1 MPAAPQPP
9 TGTPDPAPGPA
20 ARALLAL
27 AAFAPAALAA
37 WLVAT
42 HAVNVPVW
50 DDWERGRLVE
60 KWQDGTLDFAFLYSP
75 HIDHRI
81 LVPRLV
87 ALANAAFFGGD
98 LRLEMGLAFAVV
110 LGTALACRALL
121 SRTLGPA
128 PGPLFGA
135 TLLVNLLLFTPL
147 QWENLLWAAQPFFLL
162 PMGAFV
168 LALLV
173 LGSGLSLGARF
184 ALCLGIALVV
194 SHTFS
199 HGLVI
204 WPLVAAVA
212 VLRRDFG
219 PPRARIAFLAA
230 WGLAAAAVLLPYFT
244 VGGFRST
251 SFPTHTF
258 GLETGERVPAVAL
271 GEVLADPLRAVRF
284 VFAML
289 GSVTARVPYFTTA
302 RAALWAGAAIAAL
315 FLAPLVPWLARWR
328 DARAWDRWLPWVLLG
343 GVSLGMCTLAGVG
356 RTAMRGWAYALLPHY
371 VSIAIW
377 VPLAAIALWAL
388 AVQALRSGRAPGP
401 AAAVAS
407 GVVVAVLL
415 WGWGVGAAGMEE
427 WRSARLQART
437 SLLFSPHF
445 KPGLRGRLDGSN
457 EVVREMGAVLDR
469 HGQLAPPLLPD
480 RRLARFAIDEAPLDA
495 ESGWIDRAS
504 GGHGRI
510 ALAGHAWLPD
520 ADRRVDGVLLVA
532 RDAAGEREVIEVIE
546 LQGLPRVHIAAHEH
560 AFNHVVLPGAE
571 QFGAFDAEVLVRA
584 FPDGRET
591 EVEAFAVDAA
601 RMRVRPFADRLLVRR
616 AGGEATAWVR
626 RARAA
631 EDAE

>member
-1 MPAAPQPP
+1 MFAPQPP
-9 TGTPDPAPGPA
+9 PGADAPALGRA
-20 ARALLAL
+20 ARAGLAL
-27 AAFAPAALAA
+27 AAFAPAVVCA

-50 DDWERGRLVE
+50 DDWERGKLVA
-60 KWQDGTLDFAFLYSP
+60 KWQDGDLDFGFLYSP

-87 ALANAAFFGGD
+87 ALANAALFGGD

-121 SRTLGPA
+121 RRTLGPQA
-128 PGPLFGA
+128 GPLFGA
-135 TLLVNLLLFTPL
+135 TLLINLVLFTPL

-173 LGSGLSLGARF
+173 LGSGLALRARF
-184 ALCLGIALVV
+184 GLCLAIAVVV

-219 PPRARIAFLAA
+219 PPRARVAFLAA
-230 WGLAAAAVLLPYFT
+230 WLAAAAAVLVPYFT

-251 SFPTHTF
+251 SDPTHAF
-258 GLETGERVPAVAL
+258 GLSTGERVPGVAL
-271 GEVLADPLRAVRF
+271 GEVVAEPLRAVRF

-289 GSVTARVPYFTTA
+289 GSLTARVPYVTPA
-302 RAALWAGAAIAAL
+302 RAALWAGAAIGAL
-315 FLAPLVPWLARWR
+315 FLAPLALWLARWR
-328 DARAWDRWLPWVLLG
+328 DRVAWDRWLPWVLLG
-343 GVSLGMCTLAGVG
+343 GVSLGMCALAGLG

-371 VSIAIW
+371 VSIALW

-388 AVQALRSGRAPGP
+388 AVQARRAGRAPGSTP
-401 AAAVAS
+401 AFAA
-407 GVVVAVLL
+407 GVVAAVLL
-415 WGWGVGAAGMEE
+415 WGWGVGVAGMQE

-445 KPGLRGRLDGSN
+445 KPGLRWRLDGST
-457 EVVREMGAVLDR
+457 EVVRAMGAVLDR

-480 RRLARFAIDEAPLDA
+480 RRLARFAIDETPLDG
-495 ESGWIDRAS
+495 ESAWLDRAS

-520 ADRRVDGVLLVA
+520 ADRRADGVLLVA
-532 RDAAGEREVIEVIE
+532 RDAAGEREVIEVFE
-546 LQGLPRVHIAAHEH
+546 LQGLPRVHIAGHEH
-560 AFNHVVLPGAE
+560 AFNHVLLPGAE
-571 QFGAFDAEVLVRA
+571 QFGAFDAEVTVRA

-591 EVEAFAVDAA
+591 EVEAFAVDAE
-601 RMRVRPFADRLLVRR
+601 RLRVRPLGDRLVVRR
-616 AGGEATAWVR
+616 SGAEAVAWVR
-626 RARAA
+626 RTSAP
-631 EDAE
+631 EDGE